1 MVEFSHDPP
10 PYIPRLFCAWPGALL
25 LSPSKSSPLAPF
37 FSLVTK
43 QSTRPVSSME
53 RSAWP
58 ENLSSSRKHAIQDLL
73 HDQNPTKKLR
83 DLFDAHSQT
92 GNNTGQPL
100 FAEDLFFNV
109 LRSFGNSI
117 SESMSAESD
126 EVLQLPTNAC
136 VRSEYSEGS
145 ESIKP
150 PIPRGTSNTW
160 TRLDDREFVYDGYSW
175 RKYAQEAILKS
186 EFPRNYYGCS
196 HKFDQGCQATK
207 QVQKIKDDPPVYR
220 TIYQGHHTCNPRGS
234 SVPQSFNTSLIAEQ
248 DDDDNTDP
256 IFFNFPLVNHEQ
268 KFPSGHDLNPHGHGH
283 GHDDS
288 SKNNNQSTSSDYYAP
303 HHLIIT
309 LLPRRSKPCP
319 HIKGM

>member
-1 MVEFSHDPP
+1 
-10 PYIPRLFCAWPGALL
+10 
-25 LSPSKSSPLAPF
+25 
-37 FSLVTK
+37 
-43 QSTRPVSSME
+43 ME

-58 ENLSSSRKHAIQDLL
+58 KSLSSSRKHAIQDLL

-126 EVLQLPTNAC
+126 EVLQFPTNAC
-136 VRSEYSEGS
+136 VRSEISEGS

-160 TRLDDREFVYDGYSW
+160 TRLDDHKFVYDGYSW

-186 EFPRNYYGCS
+186 EFPRKYYKCA
-196 HKFDQGCQATK
+196 HQIDQGCQATK
-207 QVQKIKDDPPVYR
+207 LVERTSHDPRLFLITYR
-220 TIYQGHHTCNPRGS
+220 GRHTCNNLPLTDVGTTPS
-234 SVPQSFNTSLIAEQ
+234 PQVSTLTSLPNKKMATTTPFSS
-248 DDDDNTDP
+248 D
-256 IFFNFPLVNHEQ
+256 FLSVNHEQ
-268 KFPSGHDLNPHGHGH
+268 KLPSKDDLNPHGPNPC
-283 GHDDS
+283 DNS
-288 SKNNNQSTSSDYYAP
+288 NNNQFTSSDYYAVFKSDGEMCCDQGDVMRP
-303 HHLIIT
+303 DCFDDLWD
-309 LLPRRSKPCP
+309 LF
-319 HIKGM
+319 